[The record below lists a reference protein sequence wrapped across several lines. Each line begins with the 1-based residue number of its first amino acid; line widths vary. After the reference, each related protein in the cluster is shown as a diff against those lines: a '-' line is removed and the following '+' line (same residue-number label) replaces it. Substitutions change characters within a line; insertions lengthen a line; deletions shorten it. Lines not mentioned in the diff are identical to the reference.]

1 MRSRADGFPRLFRY
15 TGKGIFDKLLSVQN
29 RSIMVSRFRLPAK
42 VLALAALGFPQL
54 AAAQGFTSAT
64 VLAWSEA
71 EQDSYFSTSVGMA
84 GIVAMQTG
92 RHDAAVTCI
101 NNWYWP
107 NGGSEHSA
115 QNDTIR
121 TVMRSL
127 PDVHPQAVIM
137 AVIERECGSFSL
149 S

>member
-1 MRSRADGFPRLFRY
+1 MITGFRA
-15 TGKGIFDKLLSVQN
+15 
-29 RSIMVSRFRLPAK
+29 PAK
-42 VLALAALGFPQL
+42 ALALVALICPQL
-54 AAAQGFTSAT
+54 AWADEFTGAD
-64 VLAWSEA
+64 VLKWAEA
-71 EQDSYFSTSVGMA
+71 EQASYFSTSVGMV

-92 RHDAAVTCI
+92 RHDTAVTCI

-107 NGGSEHSA
+107 GGMPEHSL

-121 TVMRSL
+121 TVMGSL

-149 S
+149 R